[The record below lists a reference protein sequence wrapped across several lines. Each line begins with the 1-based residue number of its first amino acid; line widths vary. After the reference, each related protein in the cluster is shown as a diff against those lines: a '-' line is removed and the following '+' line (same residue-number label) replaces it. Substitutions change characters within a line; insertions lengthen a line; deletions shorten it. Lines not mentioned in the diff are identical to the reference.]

1 MCGIVGFT
9 TPGQDPAA
17 AKKIVQ
23 GMADLIRHRG
33 PDGEGCYA
41 DGTAALGH
49 RRLSV
54 IDLAG
59 GGPPVLNED
68 GTLVVVFNGEIY
80 NYKTL
85 RARLQ
90 QRGHTFATDSDTEV
104 LLHGYEEW
112 GRDLPCRLRGMFAF
126 AVWDRTRSTLFCARD
141 LFGIKP
147 LCYYKKGETLL
158 FASEIKAFLAH
169 PAFEKRLNEAR
180 LPDWLSMEYLPDA
193 ETLFTGVYE
202 LPPAHTLTW
211 QAGRVTLARYAA
223 PRFRAKRGRSLRAW
237 AREIGDAVA
246 ESADAHRIADVEV
259 GCFLSGG
266 VDSSLITC
274 EMARRQPAVQCFSV
288 GYAEEAYSELPAA
301 RAAAQALGVP
311 LTETTVTAD
320 DFFAANRAI
329 QWYLDEP
336 MPNPAEVP
344 LYFLCKAARQR
355 VKVVLSGEGADELF
369 GGYNIY
375 RDPFTARWYDRLPP
389 WLRAGLG
396 AAASLLPPAR
406 GVNFLVRRGMSLEER
421 YFGPTA
427 LFNEREKRRLLLF
440 SEHPDRIPPLRRLL
454 PAGEHL
460 DPLRAG
466 AAGNVVCAFQLLRIR
481 AIPLWEDQAGDLPAV
496 FFLHP
501 RHTGQAFQRLHRR
514 RVRQFTRPNGVLA
527 VSIGIFPLA
536 RLDGGGNLLR
546 IRLPVQSVISLI
558 ELHKPAQQRDEH
570 ERCRNRRPKDR
581 AAVAVL
587 AALGE
592 MPRKARTAVQADHDL
607 ARSPFGIRRLR
618 KRQDVLFR
626 VYGDHDEPCRHHED
640 RDEQPPKRPPR
651 QTARIRPGKAP
662 GREAGFQGRLGGNR
676 PLPNAAHTR
685 AAHPRRTAG
694 SQHHKTAARA
704 AAARNTSPPPRRSPA
719 AG

>member
-17 AKKIVQ
+17 AKQIVQ

-59 GGPPVLNED
+59 GGQPMLNED

-112 GRDLPCRLRGMFAF
+112 GRGLPCRLRGMFAF
-126 AVWDRTRSTLFCARD
+126 AVWDRTRGTLFCARD

-396 AAASLLPPAR
+396 AAAALLPPAR
-406 GVNFLVRRGMSLEER
+406 GVNFLGRRGMSLEER

-427 LFNEREKRRLLLF
+427 LFNEREKRRLLADYAGDGDPMFLTEAIWDATEGLDPVTRMQQVDLNLWLAGDILLKADKMSMAHSLELRVPF
-440 SEHPDRIPPLRRLL
+440 LDREVWALAAAL
-454 PAGEHL
+454 PA
-460 DPLRAG
+460 
-466 AAGNVVCAFQLLRIR
+466 AAKA
-481 AIPLWEDQAGDLPAV
+481 D
-496 FFLHP
+496 
-501 RHTGQAFQRLHRR
+501 
-514 RVRQFTRPNGVLA
+514 
-527 VSIGIFPLA
+527 
-536 RLDGGGNLLR
+536 
-546 IRLPVQSVISLI
+546 
-558 ELHKPAQQRDEH
+558 
-570 ERCRNRRPKDR
+570 
-581 AAVAVL
+581 
-587 AALGE
+587 
-592 MPRKARTAVQADHDL
+592 ARTTKIA
-607 ARSPFGIRRLR
+607 LR
-618 KRQDVLFR
+618 Q
-626 VYGDHDEPCRHHED
+626 
-640 RDEQPPKRPPR
+640 
-651 QTARIRPGKAP
+651 
-662 GREAGFQGRLGGNR
+662 
-676 PLPNAAHTR
+676 
-685 AAHPRRTAG
+685 
-694 SQHHKTAARA
+694 
-704 AAARNTSPPPRRSPA
+704 AAARTLPA
-719 AG
+719 ASAARKKLGFPVPVRDWLRQEPYTSRVRAVFSRPAAAEFFDPRALHSMLNQHLHGGDCWRQIWCVYSFLIWYEQFFGA

>member
-9 TPGQDPAA
+9 APGQDPAA

-59 GGPPVLNED
+59 GGQPMLNED

-126 AVWDRTRSTLFCARD
+126 AVWDRTRGTLFCARD

-223 PRFRAKRGRSLRAW
+223 PRFRAKRGRSLRDW

-427 LFNEREKRRLLLF
+427 LFNEREKRRLLADYAGDGDPMFLTEAIWDATEGLDPVTRMQQVDLNLWLAGDILLKADKMSMAHSLELRVPF
-440 SEHPDRIPPLRRLL
+440 LDREVWALAAAL
-454 PAGEHL
+454 PA
-460 DPLRAG
+460 
-466 AAGNVVCAFQLLRIR
+466 AAKA
-481 AIPLWEDQAGDLPAV
+481 D
-496 FFLHP
+496 
-501 RHTGQAFQRLHRR
+501 
-514 RVRQFTRPNGVLA
+514 
-527 VSIGIFPLA
+527 
-536 RLDGGGNLLR
+536 
-546 IRLPVQSVISLI
+546 
-558 ELHKPAQQRDEH
+558 
-570 ERCRNRRPKDR
+570 
-581 AAVAVL
+581 
-587 AALGE
+587 
-592 MPRKARTAVQADHDL
+592 ARTTKIA
-607 ARSPFGIRRLR
+607 LR
-618 KRQDVLFR
+618 
-626 VYGDHDEPCRHHED
+626 
-640 RDEQPPKRPPR
+640 
-651 QTARIRPGKAP
+651 
-662 GREAGFQGRLGGNR
+662 
-676 PLPNAAHTR
+676 
-685 AAHPRRTAG
+685 
-694 SQHHKTAARA
+694 RA
-704 AAARNTSPPPRRSPA
+704 AARTLPA
-719 AG
+719 ASAARKKLGFPVPVRDWLRQEPYTSRVRAVFSRPAAAEFFDPRALHSMLNQHLHGGDCWRQIWCVYSFLIWYEQFFGA

>member
-9 TPGQDPAA
+9 APGQDPAA
-17 AKKIVQ
+17 AKQIVQ

-59 GGPPVLNED
+59 GGQPLLNED

-112 GRDLPCRLRGMFAF
+112 GRGLPRRLRGMFAF
-126 AVWDRTRSTLFCARD
+126 AVWDRTRGTLFCARD

-369 GGYNIY
+369 GGYPLY
-375 RDPFTARWYDRLPP
+375 RQAVWAERWQKMP
-389 WLRAGLG
+389 RAVRRAL
-396 AAASLLPPAR
+396 AALLP
-406 GVNFLVRRGMSLEER
+406 GCGLLRRGALPRWRRSSRANYVFETTQERDKYLKRDYCAPTPAQRCKPYFDAVRGLDEPTAVQWVDWQTWLPRDILRKADRMSMAHSLELR
-421 YFGPTA
+421 VPF
-427 LFNEREKRRLLLF
+427 L
-440 SEHPDRIPPLRRLL
+440 DR
-454 PAGEHL
+454 
-460 DPLRAG
+460 
-466 AAGNVVCAFQLLRIR
+466 Q
-481 AIPLWEDQAGDLPAV
+481 
-496 FFLHP
+496 
-501 RHTGQAFQRLHRR
+501 
-514 RVRQFTRPNGVLA
+514 
-527 VSIGIFPLA
+527 
-536 RLDGGGNLLR
+536 
-546 IRLPVQSVISLI
+546 
-558 ELHKPAQQRDEH
+558 
-570 ERCRNRRPKDR
+570 
-581 AAVAVL
+581 VL
-587 AALGE
+587 AA
-592 MPRKARTAVQADHDL
+592 AQAL
-607 ARSPFGIRRLR
+607 
-618 KRQDVLFR
+618 
-626 VYGDHDEPCRHHED
+626 
-640 RDEQPPKRPPR
+640 
-651 QTARIRPGKAP
+651 
-662 GREAGFQGRLGGNR
+662 
-676 PLPNAAHTR
+676 
-685 AAHPRRTAG
+685 PRRYRCTGRRGKIAL
-694 SQHHKTAARA
+694 RA
-704 AAARNTSPPPRRSPA
+704 AAARRLPPQLADAPKRGFPVPLADWLRQEKYYALVRAKLTGPVA
-719 AG
+719 ERFFDTGALCALLDAHRAGKTNAMTKLWAFYCFIEWYEVYFTGKIPPDL